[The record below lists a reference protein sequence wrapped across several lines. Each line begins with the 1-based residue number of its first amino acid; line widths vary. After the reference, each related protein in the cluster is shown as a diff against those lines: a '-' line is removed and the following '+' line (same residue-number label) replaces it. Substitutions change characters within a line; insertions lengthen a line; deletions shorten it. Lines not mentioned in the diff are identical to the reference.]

1 MIDRIDRLI
10 LKNIFEDASISNL
23 KLAKNL
29 GINAATVAKRIDA
42 MLKNEMI
49 SIKAVQDLRRF
60 KVKAFITLNVD
71 LMSIDKLK
79 TKLTDST
86 AVRLAVATFGR
97 FDILTLV
104 HFLDW
109 DKFNS
114 FMQDELGQ
122 WPGVVHSNVFL
133 VAETKAETKNAQAG
147 MFGDLPA
154 IPDETDIKIIAELSK
169 NALIS
174 NKDLASRLRINPA
187 TISRRVS
194 ALLGKK
200 IIKIV
205 AIPNAPKFGYSAN
218 AFLMLGTNRAQVE
231 EIINELDKF
240 PEVHVS
246 MALTNG
252 YNIFSSVRLM
262 NPELLYEFIKGKV
275 ARIRGITTIETLTI
289 AESIKATFAE
299 VDLDN
304 LP

>member
-1 MIDRIDRLI
+1 
-10 LKNIFEDASISNL
+10 
-23 KLAKNL
+23 
-29 GINAATVAKRIDA
+29 
-42 MLKNEMI
+42 
-49 SIKAVQDLRRF
+49 
-60 KVKAFITLNVD
+60 
-71 LMSIDKLK
+71 
-79 TKLTDST
+79 
-86 AVRLAVATFGR
+86 
-97 FDILTLV
+97 
-104 HFLDW
+104 
-109 DKFNS
+109 
-114 FMQDELGQ
+114 
-122 WPGVVHSNVFL
+122 
-133 VAETKAETKNAQAG
+133 
-147 MFGDLPA
+147 
-154 IPDETDIKIIAELSK
+154 
-169 NALIS
+169 
-174 NKDLASRLRINPA
+174 
-187 TISRRVS
+187 
-194 ALLGKK
+194 
-200 IIKIV
+200 V